1 MKKINTTKKVTKR
14 FTNFS
19 KEEEWLQ
26 SMLNEGWILKSY
38 DSEDVDECQYI
49 FEQSQNENLQNVIYK
64 IDFRNL
70 NNKREFEEYKEIF
83 QDSGWTLLSKSKWY
97 SKHIFY
103 KNSTNAQSDIFS
115 DQESYREREK
125 RKMTSLLLYTGLSFT
140 GFIISIGLLMVFEYA
155 YFGASGIFLL
165 YISSK
170 YTIDY
175 FRHRKAFKSIL

>member
-1 MKKINTTKKVTKR
+1 VKKINATKKVTKR
-14 FTNFS
+14 FANFS

-49 FEQSQNENLQNVIYK
+49 FEQLQNENLQNVIYK
-64 IDFRNL
+64 IDFRDL
-70 NNKREFEEYKEIF
+70 KNKREFEEYKGIF

-103 KNSTNAQSDIFS
+103 TISTNAQSDIFS
-115 DQESYREREK
+115 EQESYREREK
-125 RKMTSLLLYTGLSFT
+125 RKMTSLLLYTGLAFI
-140 GFIISIGLLMVFEYA
+140 GFIISICLLIIFEYA
-155 YFGASGIFLL
+155 YFGAFGLFLL
-165 YISSK
+165 YVSIK

-175 FRHRKAFKSIL
+175 FKHRKSLKSIF